1 MDIWIPSLSGLV
13 GVIVGGLIS
22 STAQKAMTF
31 GKLNLDQ
38 LNAYNSY
45 VDRITA
51 NIEEQ
56 IIVYTL
62 VVTSLESQIV
72 ASNGHSRLVIEEDK
86 ATRVD
91 VATVEWRN
99 IFARR
104 YSLTGR
110 YLFDALVT
118 FDISRSN
125 FIKALNGRKLNKL
138 RSLADALDSDRKRV
152 LYACRI
158 GTLQH
163 TIALVNTTLSWPE
176 RRKQRKIL
184 LAEIENLSEQLE
196 AVN

>member
-62 VVTSLESQIV
+62 VVT
-72 ASNGHSRLVIEEDK
+72 R
-86 ATRVD
+86 
-91 VATVEWRN
+91 
-99 IFARR
+99 
-104 YSLTGR
+104 
-110 YLFDALVT
+110 
-118 FDISRSN
+118 
-125 FIKALNGRKLNKL
+125 
-138 RSLADALDSDRKRV
+138 DRKSV
-152 LYACRI
+152 
-158 GTLQH
+158 
-163 TIALVNTTLSWPE
+163 V
-176 RRKQRKIL
+176 
-184 LAEIENLSEQLE
+184 
-196 AVN
+196 